1 MQYGHVLM
9 SRQSVYHQS
18 IDMLASNG
26 VLRQNIL
33 VDCMADKTSD
43 RPAFD
48 QLPGKLKLGDA
59 LTICSLNQLEIDLSA
74 ISKAWRQIICTQK
87 AEICILDMES
97 SIRILNSEMHSTII
111 NVFPQLLNYLYKAKG
126 HYRKQRQAEGSSQAL
141 ARGKILAPDLKNGL
155 LEIEPC
161 MRHGNRI
168 RLPRARLRG
177 S

>member
-1 MQYGHVLM
+1 MQYGYALM
-9 SRQSVYHQS
+9 SMQSVDHQS
-18 IDMLASNG
+18 SDMLASNG
-26 VLRQNIL
+26 MLKQNIL

-74 ISKAWRQIICTQK
+74 ISEAWRQITRTQK

-97 SIRILNSEMHSTII
+97 SISISNSEMHSTII
-111 NVFPQLLNYLYKAKG
+111 NVFSQLLNYLYKTKG
-126 HYRKQRQAEGSSQAL
+126 RYRKQRQAEGSSQAL
-141 ARGKILAPDLKNGL
+141 ARGKILTPDMKNGL
-155 LEIEPC
+155 LDIGPC
-161 MRHGNRI
+161 MRHGNRR
-168 RLPRARLRG
+168 RLPRARMRG